1 MLMKGKGRI
10 LAKKEIIMRYKKK
23 ERSTELIL
31 SVLCALLTVAA
42 AHVVF
47 MLFSGKHLFASN
59 PYNSYILQAKAWCS
73 GTLYLPENY
82 PWLELAVYK
91 GHYYVSFP
99 PFPSYLLLPFTA
111 IFGENTPDSL
121 IAFCVMLVGVVYAVR
136 VAKHC
141 GLSGE
146 MSAFMAVF
154 LYCANNVWMV
164 TVDAWVWFLAQ
175 NLALTLTL
183 MAFDYGLSGKFGRS
197 LFFLAAAVGC
207 RPFQI
212 VYLPVVLYWLMQK
225 ELSSRQSFVQVF
237 LRRIYRFI
245 PALLLGASYMV
256 LNVLRFNDPFEFGHN
271 FLPEFLRYEEGQFSV
286 EYLIRNLPRLFE
298 LPTFDPESHKLVF
311 QGFDGTN
318 IFIVFPILAMLLF
331 ALIAEICRR
340 IRTRSIWDTRTYI
353 SVIMLFVLAA
363 AHVLLLCAHRTMGG
377 AHFGNRYLID
387 TLPALYLALCK
398 LTVPDETQKMPILQ
412 KIYGMLF
419 MFCGISGLLINFVG
433 VLQFYAQ

>member
-1 MLMKGKGRI
+1 
-10 LAKKEIIMRYKKK
+10 MRYTK
-23 ERSTELIL
+23 RDRNTELIL
-31 SVLCALLTVAA
+31 PVLCAVLTVPA

-59 PYNSYILQAKAWCS
+59 PYNSYILQAKAWCDGS
-73 GTLYLPENY
+73 LWLPENY

-91 GHYYVSFP
+91 GHYFVSFP

-111 IFGENTPDSL
+111 VFGENTPDSV
-121 IAFCVMLVGVVYAVR
+121 IAFCVMLIGVVYAVR
-136 VAKHC
+136 AAYHC
-141 GLSGE
+141 GMRGE
-146 MSAFMAVF
+146 TSACMAVF

-183 MAFDYGLSGKFGRS
+183 MAFDYGLMGKFGRS

-212 VYLPVVLYWLMQK
+212 VYLPVILYWLMQK
-225 ELSSRQSFVQVF
+225 ELMSRQSFVRVF
-237 LRRIYRFI
+237 LRRICRFV

-256 LNVLRFNDPFEFGHN
+256 LNVLRFDDPFEFGHN
-271 FLPEFLRYEEGQFSV
+271 FLPEFLRHEEGQFSS
-286 EYLIRNLPRLFE
+286 EYLLHNFPRLFE
-298 LPTFDPESHKLVF
+298 LPTLDPESRKLIF

-318 IFIVFPILAMLLF
+318 IFIVFPIFALLLF
-331 ALIAEICRR
+331 AVIAEAYRR
-340 IRTRSIWDTRTYI
+340 IRSRSAGDKQAYI
-353 SVIMLFVLAA
+353 SVVMLFCLSA
-363 AHVLLLCAHRTMGG
+363 AHILLLCAHRTMGG

-398 LTVPDETQKMPILQ
+398 LTEPDEAQNMPILQ
-412 KIYGMLF
+412 KIGGMLF
-419 MFCGISGLLINFVG
+419 MICGVSGLLINFVG